1 MCICMINFCQK
12 NLQISEKKKVN
23 LCVTFKISSFHLI
36 GTLQDNHSNRTLGM
50 PTTRGGSLTYTG
62 LAEVVEEKPHG
73 IVMVTIEEPFHSLQF
88 LLLCLSGKRGR
99 VPERVAQ
106 QLPAECTRAHNI

>member
-1 MCICMINFCQK
+1 MINFCQK
-12 NLQISEKKKVN
+12 ILQISEKKKVN
-23 LCVTFKISSFHLI
+23 LRVTFKICSFHLI
-36 GTLQDNHSNRTLGM
+36 GTLLLLQDNHSNRTLGM
-50 PTTRGGSLTYTG
+50 PTMRGGSLTYTG
-62 LAEVVEEKPHG
+62 LAEMVEEKLHG
-73 IVMVTIEEPFHSLQF
+73 IVMVTIEEPLHSVQF